1 MGTDIYSKSTLCN
14 AGGKAC
20 AVRPQRLVA
29 AAACDIFSL
38 WTDRGGI
45 LGKKIGVAASGSAE
59 VSRTAVEILEAGGN
73 AFDAALGALCT
84 AAIAEPLL
92 VSLGGGGFML
102 ALPDGQKPRV
112 YDFFCQT
119 PSRRRPTAELD
130 FYPIMANFGTAAQEF
145 HIGMGSIAVPGIIA
159 GIFEAHRELG
169 RMPLQDIMTPAIELA
184 RGGVRVDEFH
194 HYIIRILR
202 PIMQATPASFR
213 LFESPAHPGRLIR
226 VGELLCNPQAADSL
240 EALTREGQALFYRG
254 EWAAQF
260 ARDCLER
267 GGHITRED
275 LASYQVERR
284 EPVVFRY
291 RGTRCAI
298 NPPPSP
304 GGCLIAF
311 ALGVISDWDS
321 SKESWGSV
329 GHAMNL
335 LRGMRAASVA
345 RHHYK
350 LESGLEREKMER
362 LLGEETVREWQQGLE
377 LNSLFSRG
385 TTHISV
391 ADRAGNIASL
401 TASNGEGCAYVL
413 PGTGIMLNNMLG
425 EEDLNFGGF
434 HRWKENVRLASMM
447 SPAVAELADGTRIA
461 LGTGGS
467 NRIRSAITQ
476 VLVNLLDFGMS
487 LEQAVTASR
496 MHLEG
501 DMLSIE
507 AGFPEDAVTAL
518 TSAVPQHHLW
528 PESNLFFGGVH
539 TVSIKHGGIFD
550 GAGDPRRGGVVAFA
564 RSG

>member
-1 MGTDIYSKSTLCN
+1 MLAQEGHPGC
-14 AGGKAC
+14 GGY
-20 AVRPQRLVA
+20 
-29 AAACDIFSL
+29 DIFNP
-38 WTDRGGI
+38 TIERGCV
-45 LGKKIGVAASGSAE
+45 LGKCIGVAASGSAE
-59 VSRTAVEILEAGGN
+59 VTRTAVEILEAGGN
-73 AFDAALGALCT
+73 AFDAALAALCT
-84 AAIAEPLL
+84 ASIAEPLL
-92 VSLGGGGFML
+92 VSLGGGGFLL

-119 PSRRRPTAELD
+119 PVRRRPASELD

-145 HIGMGSIAVPGIIA
+145 HIGTGSIAVPGVIA
-159 GIFEAHRELG
+159 GLFEAHRELG
-169 RMPLQDIMTPAIELA
+169 RMPLRDITAPAIELA
-184 RGGVRVDEFH
+184 RSGVEVDEFH

-202 PIMQATPASFR
+202 PIMQATPEAFA
-213 LFESPAHPGRLIR
+213 LYESPAQPGRLIR
-226 VGELLCNPQAADSL
+226 AGEMLCNPQAADAMERL
-240 EALTREGQALFYRG
+240 VAEGPELFYRG
-254 EWAAQF
+254 EWAARL
-260 ARDCLER
+260 ADDCLER
-267 GGHITRED
+267 GGQITRDD
-275 LASYQVERR
+275 LATYRVEKR

-321 SKESWGSV
+321 TTDAWGSP
-329 GHAMNL
+329 GHALNL

-345 RHHYK
+345 RHRYH
-350 LESGLEREKMER
+350 LESGLGRERMER
-362 LLGEETVREWQQGLE
+362 LLGQDTVRAWQQALRV
-377 LNSLFSRG
+377 NALFSRG

-391 ADRAGNIASL
+391 ADRSGNIASL

-434 HRWKENVRLASMM
+434 HRWKEGVRLASMM

-487 LEQAVTASR
+487 LEQAVTAPR
-496 MHLEG
+496 LHLEG

-507 AGFPEDAVTAL
+507 SGFADDALAAL
-518 TSAVPQHHLW
+518 LAAAPRHHLW
-528 PESNLFFGGVH
+528 PAKNLFFGGVH
-539 TVSIKHGGIFD
+539 AVSIERGGVFD
-550 GAGDPRRGGVVAFA
+550 GAGDPRRGGAVAFA

>member
-1 MGTDIYSKSTLCN
+1 
-14 AGGKAC
+14 
-20 AVRPQRLVA
+20 
-29 AAACDIFSL
+29 
-38 WTDRGGI
+38 
-45 LGKKIGVAASGSAE
+45 LGKRIGVAASGSAE

-92 VSLGGGGFML
+92 VSLGGGGFLL

-119 PSRRRPTAELD
+119 PARRRDTSELD
-130 FYPIMANFGTAAQEF
+130 FYPIMANFGTAEQEF
-145 HIGMGSIAVPGIIA
+145 HIGVGSIAVPGIVA

-169 RMPLQDIMTPAIELA
+169 RMPLREIMTPAIDLA
-184 RGGVRVDEFH
+184 RNGVLVDDFH

-202 PIMQATPASFR
+202 PIMQATPASFA
-213 LFESPAHPGRLIR
+213 LYESPANPGRLIR
-226 VGELLCNPQAADSL
+226 AGELLRNPQAADSL
-240 EALTREGQALFYRG
+240 AALIAEGEELFYRG
-254 EWAAQF
+254 EWAQSL
-260 ARDCLER
+260 ARDCREQ
-267 GGHITRED
+267 GGQVTLED
-275 LASYQVERR
+275 LASYRVERR

-311 ALGVISDWDS
+311 ALSVISDWDS
-321 SKESWGSV
+321 SQESWGSP
-329 GHAMNL
+329 GHALNL

-345 RHHYK
+345 RHRYH
-350 LESGLEREKMER
+350 LESGLEREKMEQ
-362 LLGEETVREWQQGLE
+362 LLGEETVREWQRGLK

-413 PGTGIMLNNMLG
+413 PGSGIMLNNMLG

-434 HRWKENVRLASMM
+434 HRWTENVRLASMM

-476 VLVNLLDFGMS
+476 VLINLLDFDMS
-487 LEQAVTASR
+487 LEQAVTAPR

-501 DMLSIE
+501 DILSIE
-507 AGFPEDAVTAL
+507 EGFPEDTKAAL
-518 TSAVPQHHLW
+518 ISASPRHHLW
-528 PESNLFFGGVH
+528 PDRNLFFGGVH
-539 TVSIKHGGIFD
+539 AVSIQHGGVFD

-564 RSG
+564 RAG

>member
-1 MGTDIYSKSTLCN
+1 
-14 AGGKAC
+14 
-20 AVRPQRLVA
+20 
-29 AAACDIFSL
+29 
-38 WTDRGGI
+38 
-45 LGKKIGVAASGSAE
+45 LGKRIGVAASGSAE

-92 VSLGGGGFML
+92 VSLGGGGFLL

-119 PSRRRPTAELD
+119 PARRRDTSELD

-145 HIGMGSIAVPGIIA
+145 HIGVGSIAVPGIVA

-169 RMPLQDIMTPAIELA
+169 RMPLREIMTPAIELA
-184 RGGVRVDEFH
+184 RNGVVVDDFH

-202 PIMQATPASFR
+202 PIMQATPASFA
-213 LFESPAHPGRLIR
+213 LYESPANPGRLIR
-226 VGELLCNPQAADSL
+226 AGELLRNPQAADSL
-240 EALTREGQALFYRG
+240 AALIAEGEELFYRG
-254 EWAAQF
+254 EWAQAL
-260 ARDCLER
+260 ARDCREQ
-267 GGHITRED
+267 GGQVTLED
-275 LASYQVERR
+275 LASYRVERR

-321 SKESWGSV
+321 SQESWGSP
-329 GHAMNL
+329 GHALNL

-345 RHHYK
+345 RHRYH
-350 LESGLEREKMER
+350 LESGLEREKMEQ
-362 LLGEETVREWQQGLE
+362 LLGEETVREWQRGLQ
-377 LNSLFSRG
+377 LNALFSRG

-413 PGTGIMLNNMLG
+413 PGSGIMLNNMLG

-434 HRWKENVRLASMM
+434 HRWTENARLASMM

-476 VLVNLLDFGMS
+476 VLINLLDFGMS
-487 LEQAVTASR
+487 LEQAVTAPR

-507 AGFPEDAVTAL
+507 EGFPEDTNAAL
-518 TSAVPQHHLW
+518 ISASPRHHMW
-528 PESNLFFGGVH
+528 PDRNLFFGGVH
-539 TVSIKHGGIFD
+539 AVSIQHGGIFD
-550 GAGDPRRGGVVAFA
+550 GAGDPRRGGAVAFA
-564 RSG
+564 RAG

>member
-1 MGTDIYSKSTLCN
+1 MGK
-14 AGGKAC
+14 
-20 AVRPQRLVA
+20 R
-29 AAACDIFSL
+29 
-38 WTDRGGI
+38 
-45 LGKKIGVAASGSAE
+45 IGVAASGSAE

-92 VSLGGGGFML
+92 VSLGGGGFLL

-119 PSRRRPTAELD
+119 PARRRDTSELD

-145 HIGMGSIAVPGIIA
+145 HIGVGSIAVPGIVA

-169 RMPLQDIMTPAIELA
+169 RMPLREIMTPAIELA
-184 RGGVRVDEFH
+184 RNGVMVDDFH

-202 PIMQATPASFR
+202 PIMQATPASFA
-213 LFESPAHPGRLIR
+213 LYESPANPGRLIR
-226 VGELLCNPQAADSL
+226 AGELLRNPQAADSL
-240 EALTREGQALFYRG
+240 AALIAEGEELFYRG
-254 EWAAQF
+254 EWAQAL
-260 ARDCLER
+260 ARDCREQ
-267 GGHITRED
+267 GGQVTLED
-275 LASYQVERR
+275 LASYRVERR

-321 SKESWGSV
+321 SQESWGSP
-329 GHAMNL
+329 GHALNL

-345 RHHYK
+345 RHRYH
-350 LESGLEREKMER
+350 LESGLEREKMEQ
-362 LLGEETVREWQQGLE
+362 LLGEETVREWQRGLQ
-377 LNSLFSRG
+377 LNALFSRG

-413 PGTGIMLNNMLG
+413 PGSGIMLNNMLG

-434 HRWKENVRLASMM
+434 HRWTENARLASMM

-476 VLVNLLDFGMS
+476 VLINLLDFGMS
-487 LEQAVTASR
+487 LEQAVTAPR

-507 AGFPEDAVTAL
+507 EGFPEDTNAAL
-518 TSAVPQHHLW
+518 ISASPRHHLW
-528 PESNLFFGGVH
+528 PDKNLFFGGVH
-539 TVSIKHGGIFD
+539 AVSIQHGGIFD
-550 GAGDPRRGGVVAFA
+550 GAGDPRRGGAVAFA
-564 RSG
+564 RAG

>member
-1 MGTDIYSKSTLCN
+1 MSRKDEQSGDDGCGIF
-14 AGGKAC
+14 KAT
-20 AVRPQRLVA
+20 
-29 AAACDIFSL
+29 IE
-38 WTDRGGI
+38 RGCV
-45 LGKKIGVAASGSAE
+45 LGKCIGVAASGSAE

-73 AFDAALGALCT
+73 AFDAVLGALCT
-84 AAIAEPLL
+84 ASIAEPLL
-92 VSLGGGGFML
+92 VSLGGGGFLL
-102 ALPDGQKPRV
+102 ALPDGHKPRI

-119 PSRRRPTAELD
+119 PQRRRPTPELD
-130 FYPIMANFGTAAQEF
+130 FYPIMANFGTAEQEF

-169 RMPLQDIMTPAIELA
+169 RMPLRDIMAPAIELA
-184 RGGVRVDEFH
+184 RGGVRVDDFH

-202 PIMQATPASFR
+202 PIMQATPGAFA
-213 LFESPAHPGRLIR
+213 LYQSPAHPGRLIR
-226 VGELLCNPQAADSL
+226 AGEMLCNPQAAD
-240 EALTREGQALFYRG
+240 AMARMVVEGPDPFSHG
-254 EWAAQF
+254 EWATRMAD
-260 ARDCLER
+260 DCQER
-267 GGHITRED
+267 GGQVTRED
-275 LASYQVERR
+275 LAAYRVEKR

-311 ALGVISDWDS
+311 ALGVMSDWDS
-321 SKESWGSV
+321 SADAWGSP
-329 GHAMNL
+329 GHALNL

-345 RHHYK
+345 RHRYH

-362 LLGEETVREWQQGLE
+362 LLGEDTVREWQQSLQ

-391 ADRAGNIASL
+391 ADRSGNIASL
-401 TASNGEGCAYVL
+401 TASNGEGCGYVL

-434 HRWKENVRLASMM
+434 HRWKEGVRLASMM
-447 SPAVAELADGTRIA
+447 SPAVAEFPDGTRVA

-487 LEQAVTASR
+487 PEEAVTAPR

-507 AGFPEDAVTAL
+507 SGLGEETLAAL
-518 TSAVPQHHLW
+518 RASAPRHHVW
-528 PESNLFFGGVH
+528 PDKNLFFGGVH

-550 GAGDPRRGGVVAFA
+550 GAGDPRRGGVVAYA
-564 RSG
+564 RGR

>member
-1 MGTDIYSKSTLCN
+1 
-14 AGGKAC
+14 
-20 AVRPQRLVA
+20 
-29 AAACDIFSL
+29 
-38 WTDRGGI
+38 
-45 LGKKIGVAASGSAE
+45 LGKRIGVAASGSAE

-92 VSLGGGGFML
+92 VSLGGGGFLL

-119 PSRRRPTAELD
+119 PARRRDTSELD

-145 HIGMGSIAVPGIIA
+145 HIGVGSIAVPGIVA

-169 RMPLQDIMTPAIELA
+169 HMPLREIMTPAIELA
-184 RGGVRVDEFH
+184 RNGVLVDDFH

-202 PIMQATPASFR
+202 PIMQATPASFA
-213 LFESPAHPGRLIR
+213 LYESPANPGRLIR
-226 VGELLCNPQAADSL
+226 AGELLRNPQAADSL
-240 EALTREGQALFYRG
+240 AALIAEGEELFYRG
-254 EWAAQF
+254 EWAQAL
-260 ARDCLER
+260 ARDCREQ
-267 GGHITRED
+267 GGQVTLED
-275 LASYQVERR
+275 LASYRVERR

-321 SKESWGSV
+321 SQESWGSP
-329 GHAMNL
+329 GHALNL

-345 RHHYK
+345 RHRYH
-350 LESGLEREKMER
+350 LESGLDREKMEQ
-362 LLGEETVREWQQGLE
+362 LLGEETVREWQRGLQ
-377 LNSLFSRG
+377 LNALFSRG

-413 PGTGIMLNNMLG
+413 PGSGIMLNNMLG

-434 HRWKENVRLASMM
+434 HRWTENARLASMM

-476 VLVNLLDFGMS
+476 VLINLLDFGMS
-487 LEQAVTASR
+487 LEQAVTAPR

-507 AGFPEDAVTAL
+507 EGFPEDTNAAL
-518 TSAVPQHHLW
+518 ISASPRHHMW
-528 PESNLFFGGVH
+528 PDKNLFFGGVH
-539 TVSIKHGGIFD
+539 AVSIQHGGIFD
-550 GAGDPRRGGVVAFA
+550 GAGDPRRGGAVAFA
-564 RSG
+564 RAG

>member
-1 MGTDIYSKSTLCN
+1 MFRQDGQPV
-14 AGGKAC
+14 GG
-20 AVRPQRLVA
+20 
-29 AAACDIFSL
+29 ACDIFNP
-38 WTDRGGI
+38 TIERGHI
-45 LGKKIGVAASGSAE
+45 LGKCIGVAASGSAE
-59 VSRTAVEILEAGGN
+59 VSQTAVDILEAGGN
-73 AFDAALGALCT
+73 AFDAVLAALCT
-84 AAIAEPLL
+84 ASIAEPLL
-92 VSLGGGGFML
+92 VSLGGGGFLL
-102 ALPDGQKPRV
+102 ALPDGQAPRV

-119 PSRRRPTAELD
+119 PERRRPTGELD

-145 HIGMGSIAVPGIIA
+145 HIGMGSIAVPGVIA
-159 GIFEAHRELG
+159 GLFEAHRELG
-169 RMPLQDIMTPAIELA
+169 RMPLADIMAPAVELA
-184 RGGVRVDEFH
+184 RSGVQIDDFH

-202 PIMQATPASFR
+202 PIMQATSDAFA
-213 LFESPAHPGRLIR
+213 LYESPAHPGRLIR
-226 VGELLCNPQAADSL
+226 AGEMLRNPQAADAL
-240 EALTREGQALFYRG
+240 ECLVAEGPDLFYRG
-254 EWAAQF
+254 EWAARM
-260 ARDCLER
+260 AEDCLER
-267 GGHITRED
+267 GGQVTRED
-275 LASYQVERR
+275 LAAYRVEKR

-311 ALGVISDWDS
+311 ALGVMSDWDS
-321 SKESWGSV
+321 ARDAWGSP
-329 GHAMNL
+329 GHALNL

-345 RHHYK
+345 RHRYH
-350 LESGLEREKMER
+350 LESGLERERMER
-362 LLGEETVREWQQGLE
+362 LLGEDTVREWQQALQ

-434 HRWKENVRLASMM
+434 HRWKEGVRLASMM

-487 LEQAVTASR
+487 PGEAVTAPR

-507 AGFPEDAVTAL
+507 SGFSEDTLAVLRA
-518 TSAVPQHHLW
+518 AAPRHHVW
-528 PESNLFFGGVH
+528 PGKNLFFGGVH

-550 GAGDPRRGGVVAFA
+550 GAGDPRRGGAVAFA